1 MRMNLRWTSN
11 AISLTIVIAAQPLAA
26 QQIYQHPP
34 REIVQILDAPAPPV
48 PFVSP
53 AGNAL
58 ILATPVQYRPI
69 SDLAEPMLH
78 GAGTRINP
86 RNNGPHLFAYY
97 VAFTLQHIPDGA
109 EVAIAIPTGARVTEP
124 RWNASGSMFAF

>member
-1 MRMNLRWTSN
+1 MEVTDFRQTAVGVIFLS
-11 AISLTIVIAAQPLAA
+11 IVVVPHPLAA
-26 QQIYQHPP
+26 QQLYQHPP
-34 REIVQILDAPAPPV
+34 REIVEILDAPAPPV

-86 RNNGPHLFAYY
+86 RNNGSHLFAYF
-97 VAFTLQHIPDGA
+97 VTPKLQHIGRRTNTWLSATSPGGA
-109 EVAIAIPTGARVTEP
+109 ALQR
-124 RWNASGSMFAF
+124 AFMVCG